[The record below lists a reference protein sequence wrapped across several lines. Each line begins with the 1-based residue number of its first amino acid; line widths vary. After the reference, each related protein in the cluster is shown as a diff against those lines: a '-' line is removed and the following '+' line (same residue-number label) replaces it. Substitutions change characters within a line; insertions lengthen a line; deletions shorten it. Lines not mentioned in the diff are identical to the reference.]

1 MTRYISMSQ
10 FILKGGT
17 ITVQVKLDVI
27 NKGRRFLS
35 FYHNNPELLPDE
47 YFRLDGRKF
56 VDEIYEDWSILFT
69 TVMVKPSLRQ
79 SFAEALIKGRFK
91 KDEVITLTEYDELV
105 QDYRV
110 SFDKSEDDYMLYY
123 SYLLAGLVTICGNC
137 LEVYMGDDSDEYI

>member
-1 MTRYISMSQ
+1 MVQIREEV
-10 FILKGGT
+10 IL
-17 ITVQVKLDVI
+17 
-27 NKGRRFLS
+27 KGRRFLS

-47 YFRLDGRKF
+47 YFRVNGEKF
-56 VDEIYEDWSILFT
+56 TVEVYTDWSILFT

-91 KDEVITLTEYDELV
+91 KDEVITLDEYDELV

-110 SFDKSEDDYMLYY
+110 AFDKSEDDYMLYY